1 MIKKLDIHNLFCLV
15 QNKLLPHLG
24 PADQLA
30 LLITYTSNRTRSKT
44 LKSRSS
50 QTKHRYSAWP
60 NWQIRCGQ
68 AQLWFVIIILSNY
81 ANKGLPTFALLSPGL
96 WLLLLCLALIIM
108 KTLFLWYNNMTWLCD
123 VINLLILTFTFATVN
138 ALSSL
143 LCVILPSSAS
153 SPSSSFSWGLSWFYS
168 CDCIEN
174 FPNQMRYLHFCQF
187 YVELHATFLRSFNF
201 NCFRTLI

>member
-96 WLLLLCLALIIM
+96 WLLLFCLALIIM

-138 ALSSL
+138 ARSSL

-168 CDCIEN
+168 CDCVT
-174 FPNQMRYLHFCQF
+174 M
-187 YVELHATFLRSFNF
+187 
-201 NCFRTLI
+201 